1 MEAIKAIIVLLS
13 ALVGAV
19 LDPRFGP
26 FMGTYWFGWL
36 EGGTDTPFGVFVC
49 TPIGAGPDL
58 WLGGVLAVRWLKRLP
73 DE

>member
-1 MEAIKAIIVLLS
+1 MEAIKTIIVLLS

-19 LDPRFGP
+19 LGARFGL

-36 EGGTDTPFGVFVC
+36 DHGTDTPVAVFVC
-49 TPIGAGPDL
+49 TPLGAGLGL
-58 WLGGVLAVRWLKRLP
+58 WLGRVLAVRWLKRLP